1 MPQAD
6 HPHPNIIYIMADDMG
21 WGDAHCYG
29 AEKIPTP
36 NMDRLARQG
45 MRFTDA
51 HSASAVCTPSRY
63 AAVTGRY
70 CWRTRLQS
78 GVMWGYSPPLIDDGR
93 MTVASILGEHGYAT
107 AAVGKW
113 HLGLGWNWT
122 CDTITD
128 TTPPEREEFGH
139 NIDHD
144 RPLAHSPNDSGFD
157 YFFGIPASLDMQPY
171 CFVENR
177 ETVGIPSVEKD
188 VYHPQQR
195 QGLMVPGWRDDL
207 VDVTHAERTCGF
219 IEDSHRAGQAFFL
232 YLTPSVPHRPCVPPE
247 FMQGASRAGLRGD
260 CVALYDWVVGQVMD
274 TLDRLGIADD
284 TLMLV
289 TSDNG
294 ARATDFYGN
303 DWGHRSCGPW
313 RGQKADIWEGGHRE
327 PLLARWPGV
336 VAPGSACHETVCL
349 VDLMATCAE
358 IVGHDLPA
366 DAAED
371 SVSILPALRGDEL
384 REPLREATVHHSLN
398 GTFAVRAGEWKLALG
413 LGSHGF
419 SDPRTLEPEPGGP
432 EGQLYNM
439 ENDPGET
446 TNLWQEEPGMVTRLS
461 ELLETWIAEG
471 RSVER

>member
-1 MPQAD
+1 
-6 HPHPNIIYIMADDMG
+6 MADDMG
-21 WGDAHCYG
+21 FGDPGCYG

-36 NMDRLARQG
+36 NMDRLAREG

-63 AAVTGRY
+63 AALTGRY

-78 GVMWGYSPPLIDDGR
+78 GVMFGYSPPLIEDDR
-93 MTVASILGEHGYAT
+93 PTVGKMLQGAGYAT

-113 HLGLGWNWT
+113 HLGLGWNWREEQP
-122 CDTITD
+122 DD
-128 TTPPEREEFGH
+128 LEAERSEFGH
-139 NIDHD
+139 GVDHE
-144 RPLAHSPNDSGFD
+144 RPLYHSPNDDGFD

-177 ETVGIPSVEKD
+177 EPVGIPSVEKD
-188 VYHPQQR
+188 PYNPQQR
-195 QGLMVPGWRDDL
+195 KGMMVPGWQDEQ
-207 VDVTHAERTCGF
+207 VDVMHAQKACAF
-219 IEDSHRAGQAFFL
+219 IEHSVAADDPFFL

-247 FMQGASRAGLRGD
+247 FMRGASEAGLRGD
-260 CVALYDWVVGQVMD
+260 CVALYDWVVGEVLD
-274 TLDRLGIADD
+274 TLDEQGVADN
-284 TLMLV
+284 TLILV

-336 VAPGSACHETVCL
+336 VEPGSVCNETVCL
-349 VDLMATCAE
+349 IDLMATCADVAGCE
-358 IVGHDLPA
+358 IPEGGAP
-366 DAAED
+366 D

-384 REPLREATVHHSLN
+384 SEPLHEATVHHSLR
-398 GTFAVRAGEWKLALG
+398 GMFAIRQGEWKGIFG
-413 LGSHGF
+413 LGSGGF
-419 SDPRTLEPEPGGP
+419 SDPKELDPSPGGP
-432 EGQLYNM
+432 EGQLYNLA
-439 ENDPGET
+439 EDPQET
-446 TNLWQEEPGMVTRLS
+446 TNLWSEEPAVVERLS
-461 ELLETWIAEG
+461 KLLNTWREEG